1 MTELKN
7 VLDDLPRELFYNI
20 MEYVSKPYHREL
32 NEHFNLEEFRMYYHE
47 KKHSSGG
54 CNNNLNARSYVSCE
68 AMEHFSPLRILK
80 LIRMRRKYEKLAS

>member
-1 MTELKN
+1 MNEL
-7 VLDDLPRELFYNI
+7 LDNLPRELYYNI

-54 CNNNLNARSYVSCE
+54 CNLTTNSRTYVSCN
-68 AMEHFSPLRILK
+68 AMEHFSPMRILK
-80 LIRMRRKYEKLAS
+80 LIRMRRKYEKLVP